1 MAKTKDERFE
11 QLGTKIDPSMA
22 EVLNAC
28 CDAMGV
34 DVYHLLQWFAYTI
47 VKASAPMHSLD
58 PRIQKLMTML
68 DRDAGWQ
75 NAFNLCNPDRLKIA
89 QVVLIMEQENH
100 KGFGAVMVDKPFFN
114 EARQTECVDDIL
126 ERVCEVT
133 MSGIYRRVR
142 QMGAD
147 LECNNLSDVLLTM
160 LDAQDILNAEERD
173 AAEGPQIGDVA
184 QNGKVLAYG
193 KRTKR
198 KKHFTPDTMPVTGN
212 LFDDIN
218 HDAPAELLKD
228 WEGERHDT
236 R

>member
-1 MAKTKDERFE
+1 MKTKDERFE
-11 QLGTKIDPSMA
+11 QLGTKIDPAMA

-34 DVYHLLQWFAYTI
+34 DVYHLLQWFAYVV
-47 VKASAPMHSLD
+47 VKASSDLHALD

-89 QVVLIMEQENH
+89 QVVLILEQDNH

-147 LECNNLSDVLLTM
+147 MECNNLSDVLLTM

-173 AAEGPQIGDVA
+173 AAEGPQMGDVA

-198 KKHFTPDTMPVTGN
+198 KKHYTPDTMPVTGN
-212 LFDDIN
+212 LFDDID
-218 HDAPAELLKD
+218 HEAPLTEPLKD
-228 WEGERHDT
+228 WEGEQHDT